1 MFNIFQYEKINKTRL
16 DHKKTEEK
24 LEQAKQMHDKKTL
37 TLSSSANMRRLEWAA
52 KFLES
57 DMRNSKIHVV
67 LQEGSIK
74 LLNSS
79 ILECRK
85 DSSSEDSESEVKSS
99 QIKKIIHKMDTKIL
113 HPYTMTNNVHSPD
126 FPISETSKVLKTPEK
141 SQADHKKPFN
151 PYSRSYKKDESAWQ
165 YYQSTYPSIPSN
177 PSIQNSLSHRMI
189 HLKDSFKLGVKSDLW
204 NSLIKPRESIRSY
217 QSNKNL
223 HNLPDSKLYKK
234 SLEHLISRK
243 LN

>member
-1 MFNIFQYEKINKTRL
+1 MFNIFQYEKINKSRL
-16 DHKKTEEK
+16 DHKRTEEK
-24 LEQAKQMHDKKTL
+24 LEQVKLMHDKKTL
-37 TLSSSANMRRLEWAA
+37 TLSSSANIRRLEWAA

-57 DMRNSKIHVV
+57 DMRNSKNYLV

-85 DSSSEDSESEVKSS
+85 DSSSEDSDGEVDST

-113 HPYTMTNNVHSPD
+113 HPYTMTNNVNSPD
-126 FPISETSKVLKTPEK
+126 DPISETSKVLKKSDK
-141 SQADHKKPFN
+141 SQTDQKKPFN
-151 PYSRSYKKDESAWQ
+151 PYGRSYKKDESAWQ
-165 YYQSTYPSIPSN
+165 CYQSAYPINPYKPSTN
-177 PSIQNSLSHRMI
+177 NCLSQRMI

-204 NSLIKPRESIRSY
+204 TSLIKPRESIRSY

-223 HNLPDSKLYKK
+223 HSLPDSKLYKK

-243 LN
+243 IN